1 MQLIYAKPSP
11 YSRKVRVTV
20 LEKGLAGQVEDIIV
34 SPLEDP
40 AALLEANPLGKVPA
54 LRLDDG
60 RCLYDSWVICEYLD
74 SLTPSPR
81 LIPDG
86 AARFEVLR
94 RAALADGVLDAAVTA
109 RLELLRPEA
118 IRWAPWTDRQWR
130 AVERGLAVMEQDVA
144 APGPAPTLAHI
155 EFAVTLEYLD
165 FRLPEVAWRAGHPAL
180 AAWLGDFSQRPSMRA
195 TVPQPS

>member
-11 YSRKVRVTV
+11 YSRKVRVTI
-20 LEKGLAGQVEDIIV
+20 LEKGLADRVEEILA
-34 SPLEDP
+34 SPMEDP
-40 AALLEANPLGKVPA
+40 AVLLAANPLGKVPA

-60 RCLYDSWVICEYLD
+60 QCLYDSWVICEYLD
-74 SLTPSPR
+74 SLAPAQR

-86 AARFEVLR
+86 AERFAVLR

-118 IRWAPWTDRQWR
+118 IRWAPWTDRQRR
-130 AVERGLAVMEQDVA
+130 AIERGLAVMEQDVA
-144 APGPAPTLAHI
+144 ALGPALTLAHI

-165 FRLPEVAWRAGHPAL
+165 FRLPDLAWRAGHPAL
-180 AAWLGDFSQRPSMRA
+180 AAWLGDFSRRPSMLA
-195 TVPQPS
+195 TAPQPS

>member
-20 LEKGLAGQVEDIIV
+20 LEKGLAGQVDEIIV

-60 RCLYDSWVICEYLD
+60 QCLYDSWVICEYLD
-74 SLTPSPR
+74 SLAPTPR
-81 LIPDG
+81 LIPQG
-86 AARFEVLR
+86 AERFAALR

-109 RLELLRPEA
+109 RMELLRPEA
-118 IRWAPWTDRQWR
+118 IRWAPWTDRQRR
-130 AVERGLAVMEQDVA
+130 AIDRGLAVMEQDVA
-144 APGPAPTLAHI
+144 ALGPAPTLAHI

-165 FRLPEVAWRAGHPAL
+165 FRLPEVGWRTGHPAL
-180 AAWLGDFSQRPSMRA
+180 AAWLAEFGQRPSMLA
-195 TVPQPS
+195 TTPQPS

>member
-74 SLTPSPR
+74 SLAPSPR

-86 AARFEVLR
+86 AARFELLC

-118 IRWAPWTDRQWR
+118 MRWAPWTDRQRR
-130 AVERGLAVMEQDVA
+130 AIERGLAVMEQDVA
-144 APGPAPTLAHI
+144 ALGPAPTLAHI

-180 AAWLGDFSQRPSMRA
+180 AAWLGEFSQRPSMRA

>member
-11 YSRKVRVTV
+11 YSRKARVTV
-20 LEKGLAGQVEDIIV
+20 LEKELADRVEEIVV

-74 SLTPSPR
+74 SLAPTPR
-81 LIPDG
+81 LIPHG
-86 AARFEVLR
+86 AARFDVLR

-109 RLELLRPEA
+109 RMELLRPEA
-118 IRWAPWTDRQWR
+118 IRWAPWTDRQQR
-130 AVERGLAVMEQDVA
+130 AIRRGLVVMERTWQRSA
-144 APGPAPTLAHI
+144 A
-155 EFAVTLEYLD
+155 
-165 FRLPEVAWRAGHPAL
+165 R
-180 AAWLGDFSQRPSMRA
+180 
-195 TVPQPS
+195 

>member
-11 YSRKVRVTV
+11 YSRKARVTV
-20 LEKGLAGQVEDIIV
+20 LEKDLADRVEEIVV

-74 SLTPSPR
+74 SLAPTPR
-81 LIPDG
+81 LIPHG
-86 AARFEVLR
+86 AARFDVLR

-109 RLELLRPEA
+109 RMELLRPEA
-118 IRWAPWTDRQWR
+118 IRWAPWTDRQQR
-130 AVERGLAVMEQDVA
+130 AIRRGLVVMEKDVA
-144 APGPAPTLAHI
+144 ALGGEVTLAHI
-155 EFAVTLEYLD
+155 EFAVALGYLD
-165 FRLPEVAWRAGHPAL
+165 FRLPELAWRDAHPAL
-180 AAWLGDFSQRPSMRA
+180 AAWQDAFRQRPSMQA

>member
-11 YSRKVRVTV
+11 HSRKARVTV
-20 LEKGLAGQVEDIIV
+20 LEKGLADRVEEIVV

-40 AALLEANPLGKVPA
+40 AALLDANPLGKVPA

-74 SLTPSPR
+74 SLAPTPR

-86 AARFEVLR
+86 AARFDVLR

-109 RLELLRPEA
+109 RMELLRPEDM
-118 IRWAPWTDRQWR
+118 RWAPWTDRQQR
-130 AVERGLAVMEQDVA
+130 AIQRGLAVMAQDVSA
-144 APGPAPTLAHI
+144 LGDEVTLAHI
-155 EFAVTLEYLD
+155 EFAVALGYLD
-165 FRLPEVAWRAGHPAL
+165 FRLPELAWRDAHPAL
-180 AAWLGDFSQRPSMRA
+180 AAWQDAFSQRPSMQA

>member
-74 SLTPSPR
+74 SLAPSPC

-118 IRWAPWTDRQWR
+118 MRWAPWTDRQRR
-130 AVERGLAVMEQDVA
+130 AIERGLAVMEQDVA
-144 APGPAPTLAHI
+144 ALGPAPTLAHI

-180 AAWLGDFSQRPSMRA
+180 AAWLGEFGQRPSMRA

>member
-20 LEKGLAGQVEDIIV
+20 LEKGVADRVEEIIA
-34 SPLEDP
+34 SPMEDP
-40 AALLEANPLGKVPA
+40 AVLLAANPLGKVPA

-60 RCLYDSWVICEYLD
+60 QCLYDSWVICEYLD
-74 SLTPSPR
+74 SLAPAPR

-86 AARFEVLR
+86 AERFAVLR

-118 IRWAPWTDRQWR
+118 LRWAPWTDRQRR
-130 AVERGLAVMEQDVA
+130 AIERGLAVMEQDVA
-144 APGPAPTLAHI
+144 ALGPALTLAHI
-155 EFAVTLEYLD
+155 EFAFTLEYLD
-165 FRLPEVAWRAGHPAL
+165 FRLPDLAWRAGHPAL
-180 AAWLGDFSQRPSMRA
+180 AAWLGAFSQRPSMLA

>member
-20 LEKGLAGQVEDIIV
+20 LEKGLADRVEEIIA
-34 SPLEDP
+34 SPMEDP
-40 AALLEANPLGKVPA
+40 AVLLAANPLGKVPA

-60 RCLYDSWVICEYLD
+60 QCLYDSWVICEYLD
-74 SLTPSPR
+74 SLAPAPR

-86 AARFEVLR
+86 AERFAVLR

-109 RLELLRPEA
+109 RLELLRPES
-118 IRWAPWTDRQWR
+118 IRWAPWTDRQRR
-130 AVERGLAVMEQDVA
+130 AIERGLAVMEQDVA
-144 APGPAPTLAHI
+144 ALGPALTLAHI

-165 FRLPEVAWRAGHPAL
+165 FRLPDLAWRAGHPAL
-180 AAWLGDFSQRPSMRA
+180 AAWLGEFSQRPSMLA
-195 TVPQPS
+195 TAPQPS

>member
-20 LEKGLAGQVEDIIV
+20 LEKGLADRVEDIIV

-74 SLTPSPR
+74 SLAPSPR
-81 LIPDG
+81 LVPDG
-86 AARFEVLR
+86 GARFEVLR

-118 IRWAPWTDRQWR
+118 MRWAPWTDRQRR
-130 AVERGLAVMEQDVA
+130 AIERGLAVMEQDVA
-144 APGPAPTLAHI
+144 ALGPAPTLAHI

-180 AAWLGDFSQRPSMRA
+180 AAWLGEFSQRPSMRA